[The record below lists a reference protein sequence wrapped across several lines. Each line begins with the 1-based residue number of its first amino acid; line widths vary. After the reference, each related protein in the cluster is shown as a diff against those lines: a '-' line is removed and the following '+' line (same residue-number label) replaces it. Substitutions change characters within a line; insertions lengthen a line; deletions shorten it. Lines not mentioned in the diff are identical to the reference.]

1 VTSLCST
8 CPDPAKRFASLT
20 AIERSDHNAVNMQK
34 LPIERIGYASRAHL
48 RYVRIFHGRRN
59 RMSDGQRGGKTDQMR
74 QLAGRFR
81 TDSGQIQGLIKSL
94 DSDTSNSQPIWQ
106 GPAADRFR
114 GDWSSF
120 KPTMDRLVNALDEA
134 AQAIDKN
141 AQAIDA
147 ATS

>member
-1 VTSLCST
+1 MIRIEWST
-8 CPDPAKRFASLT
+8 QVENFQLDSSVMLRGADNGM
-20 AIERSDHNAVNMQK
+20 SDIPSKGGH
-34 LPIERIGYASRAHL
+34 S
-48 RYVRIFHGRRN
+48 
-59 RMSDGQRGGKTDQMR
+59 MSGDGQRGGKTDQMR

-81 TDSGQIQGLIKSL
+81 TDSGQIQTLIRSL
-94 DSDTSNSQPIWQ
+94 DSDTTNSQPIWQ

-120 KPTMDRLVNALDEA
+120 KPTMDKLVHALDEA

>member
-1 VTSLCST
+1 MT
-8 CPDPAKRFASLT
+8 
-20 AIERSDHNAVNMQK
+20 
-34 LPIERIGYASRAHL
+34 
-48 RYVRIFHGRRN
+48 
-59 RMSDGQRGGKTDQMR
+59 DGQRGGKTDQMR

-94 DSDTSNSQPIWQ
+94 DGDTVNSQPIWQ

-120 KPTMDRLVNALDEA
+120 KPTMDRLVHALDEA

>member
-1 VTSLCST
+1 MIRDGLQEISDRT
-8 CPDPAKRFASLT
+8 
-20 AIERSDHNAVNMQK
+20 RSVM
-34 LPIERIGYASRAHL
+34 LRADA
-48 RYVRIFHGRRN
+48 YTP
-59 RMSDGQRGGKTDQMR
+59 MSDIPSEGGHHMSGDGQRGGKTDQMR

-81 TDSGQIQGLIKSL
+81 TDSGQIQGLIRSL
-94 DSDTSNSQPIWQ
+94 DSDTTGSEPIWQ
-106 GPAADRFR
+106 GPAANRFR

-120 KPTMDRLVNALDEA
+120 KPTMDKLVHALDDA